1 MSGKVVFEE
10 GQEFDAIPTP
20 RQETPTMESA
30 LSNAGI
36 VGSRGDAMIVL
47 AVCALLLIGASFYLL
62 ITSIQPPP
70 TLGPDQLLP
79 GEVPGSVTRS
89 R

>member
-10 GQEFDAIPTP
+10 GQEFDAIPLP

-36 VGSRGDAMIVL
+36 VGSRTDAMMVL
-47 AVCALLLIGASFYLL
+47 AACAFLLIGASFYLL
-62 ITSIQPPP
+62 LSTIKPPP

-79 GEVPGSVTRS
+79 GEVPGYVR
-89 R
+89 